1 MKARQCEE
9 CAHHTLKWYRYRGGE
24 QFDVLKCGKG
34 HKPRFYLPRSP
45 LDFNFGWKK
54 VCGDF
59 MPSNAPGKPTAAN
72 EPNEGVND

>member
-1 MKARQCEE
+1 MKASQCDE
-9 CAHHTLKWYRYRGGE
+9 CGHSTTKWYCYRGGE
-24 QFDVLKCGKG
+24 PFDVLTCGKG

-59 MPSNAPGKPTAAN
+59 MPSNAKVTGLSVS
-72 EPNEGVND
+72 EGPVD

>member
-1 MKARQCEE
+1 MNQKHFGMRLPMDE
-9 CAHHTLKWYRYRGGE
+9 CAHHTLKFYSYRGSE
-24 QFDVLKCGKG
+24 PFDVLRCGKG

-59 MPSNAPGKPTAAN
+59 MPSN
-72 EPNEGVND
+72 D